1 MPVVTYLPAEIL
13 DYVETH
19 APSEE
24 SGLGISQ
31 RELAKAL
38 GYHPCSMSRPLSD
51 LVEKGMLRTQR
62 GVVRGGQRKQLVYTL
77 TDQGRTR
84 LHRETKDVPLL
95 SGEIPPPPNPFLGRR
110 EELREL
116 LTYSQ
121 GGGALISVEG
131 PAGMGKTSLVSRH
144 VRRLKAGRV
153 PFWFTVRAGSSPRHF
168 SLALSHAL
176 ASLGAQQLAYYC
188 QLPRP
193 PVGREVADLA
203 YRALGERALLAVVDD
218 VQAATPDMRK
228 FLSEFVRGLSKGRS
242 DVFILLS
249 EEAPFLQVEGLKS
262 FQITLGG
269 LDRAAAHELTDRKGG
284 LADRFE
290 SVYQASLG
298 SPLLLQLAV
307 ATPGVEAT
315 PTALPAAVVDRLPR
329 DEQIALLP
337 VAIANEPLPISF
349 IQETSRLSEER
360 ITQLIQMGVLQRS
373 LEGRVELLHVVR
385 TALLTRVGPNDE
397 REAHLNLAG
406 FYSRSHRP
414 ESVRERFLHLVSAES
429 YKLAEQILIEQERTL
444 LALGYT
450 DSLRNALRHLTLAL
464 GKGAPRVRAFRTEAA
479 LLRLHSE
486 YAEAILSLRRA
497 IVEAAREP
505 RLETECLLQIVEL
518 YVRTRQLDEAERA
531 LEEARRKSPGG
542 RRLDVYFV
550 LSEARIIEVQ
560 GDFPRAQ
567 ALYQQSFEFAKR
579 WRVPDLAL
587 EGIAAWSRTAS
598 IGGEQEAALKVVEQA
613 LPDARQAG
621 RLDIVFNLLLVRA
634 RVYAEQGRR
643 EEAENEMR
651 MIRAEAE
658 ALGYLNQLTYTLSG
672 LCAIAS
678 ERERW
683 SDAAAYARQAS
694 ALAERLGNDVVLGHT
709 LAILGSA
716 EHRQGM
722 LQDARHHGERAVSIL
737 SRLPPSDSLVLAHA
751 YLAETYV
758 ALSMVDPARVQFE
771 SSCRLADS
779 MGMGWWRERLE
790 KELGERLAGIA

>member
-1 MPVVTYLPAEIL
+1 MPVVSFVPAEIL

-24 SGLGISQ
+24 EGLGISQ

-38 GYHPCSMSRPLSD
+38 GYHPCSMSRPLAD
-51 LVEKGMLRTQR
+51 LVKKGMLRTQR
-62 GVVRGGQRKQLVYTL
+62 GLVRGGERKQLVYRL
-77 TDQGRTR
+77 TNPGRSR
-84 LHRETKDVPLL
+84 LERETKNVPLL
-95 SGEIPPPPNPFLGRR
+95 SGALPPPPNPFLGRR
-110 EELREL
+110 QELKDL

-121 GGGALISVEG
+121 GGGAIIFVEG
-131 PAGMGKTSLVSRH
+131 PTGMGKTSLVSRH

-176 ASLGAQQLAYYC
+176 ASMGAQQLAYYC

-193 PVGREVADLA
+193 PAGREVADLA
-203 YRALGERALLAVVDD
+203 YRALGDRELLAVVDD
-218 VQAATPDMRK
+218 VHAATPDMRK
-228 FLSEFVRGLSKGRS
+228 FLSEFLVGLSKGRN
-242 DVFILLS
+242 DLFIFLS
-249 EEAPFLQVEGLKS
+249 EEAPFFQLEGVKTYS
-262 FQITLGG
+262 IPLGG
-269 LDRAAAHELTDRKGG
+269 LDRAAAHDLTDRKGG

-307 ATPGVEAT
+307 STPGVEAT
-315 PTALPAAVVDRLPR
+315 TAALPLAVVDRLPR
-329 DEQIALLP
+329 EEQIALLP
-337 VAIANEPLPISF
+337 IALANEPLPVSF
-349 IQETSRLSEER
+349 ITGSGGFTEERLS
-360 ITQLIQMGVLQRS
+360 QLVQGGVLQRS
-373 LEGRVELLHVVR
+373 LAGRIELLQVVR
-385 TALLTRVGPNDE
+385 TALMTRIGPIEE
-397 REAHLNLAG
+397 RAAHLALAG

-414 ESVRERFLHLVSAES
+414 ESVRERFLHLVAAES
-429 YKLAEQILIEQERTL
+429 YKLAEQILVEQERTL

-464 GKGAPRVRAFRTEAA
+464 GKGAPRVRAFRAEAA

-497 IVEAAREP
+497 IVESDRDA

-531 LEEARRKSPGG
+531 LDAARHRTPGG
-542 RRLDVYFV
+542 RRLEVFV
-550 LSEARIIEVQ
+550 LLSEARIIEVK

-567 ALYQQSFEFAKR
+567 TLYQQSFEFAKR
-579 WRVPDLAL
+579 WRIPDLAL
-587 EGIAAWSRTAS
+587 EGVAAWSRTAS
-598 IGGEQEAALKVVEQA
+598 IGGEQEAALKVVEEA
-613 LPDARQAG
+613 LPDARAAG

-651 MIRAEAE
+651 MIRVEAE

-683 SDAAAYARQAS
+683 ADAASYARQAS

-722 LQDARHHGERAVSIL
+722 LEESRHHGERAVAIL

-751 YLAETYV
+751 YLAETYT
-758 ALSMVDPARVQFE
+758 ALKLVDPARVQFE

-790 KELGERLAGIA
+790 KELGEKLSGAT